1 MSLTKKDI
9 VKNIVEVSSIKTNQ
23 SKQLLECFIQAVVFN
38 LEDQK
43 IKIKN
48 FGTFNKN
55 WTPERIGRN
64 PKTMKEYSIGSK
76 RRISFIASNKLKENL
91 IRLVGMAGL
100 NRRPLHPHA
109 SALPDCATSRIIF
122 EVNTL
127 ELYYV

>member
-1 MSLTKKDI
+1 MSLTKNDI

-48 FGTFNKN
+48 FGTFIKN

-76 RRISFIASNKLKENL
+76 RRISFIASNKLKEK
-91 IRLVGMAGL
+91 L
-100 NRRPLHPHA
+100 N
-109 SALPDCATSRIIF
+109 
-122 EVNTL
+122 
-127 ELYYV
+127 